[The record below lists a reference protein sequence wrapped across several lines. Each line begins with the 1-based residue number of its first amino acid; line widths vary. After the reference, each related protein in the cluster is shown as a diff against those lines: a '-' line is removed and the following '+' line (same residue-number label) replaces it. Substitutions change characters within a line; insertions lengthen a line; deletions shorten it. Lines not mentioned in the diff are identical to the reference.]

1 MLAAGA
7 GDSLLRVILEAGNW
21 RMRIFRK
28 QYPVVAVFLLPGLLM
43 YGYFFAL
50 PVLQTLW
57 DSMFYWKGLS
67 SSAAKEF
74 VGAGNYI
81 HLMTKDPY
89 FWKAFG
95 NTVYLMAGNLLIQVP
110 LGFILALILN
120 SGIRGKRFFNIA
132 FFMPYVLSATSV
144 ALMWRFI
151 YHPEGLINQFL
162 ETVGLQGLTTAWL
175 ANPSTN
181 ISAIVLVGVWQ
192 GAGFLMILFLAGLVN
207 IPKEIL
213 ESCRLEGAKPRQV
226 VLQILIPMLWPVVIT
241 VITLVMINSVKSFDI
256 IWILTRGGPFHST
269 EVLTTWMYQLGFN
282 LSQPARGTAVAS
294 FIFLFVL
301 FLSVFIRKFS
311 VRDRIEY

>member
-1 MLAAGA
+1 
-7 GDSLLRVILEAGNW
+7 
-21 RMRIFRK
+21 MRIFKK
-28 QYPVVAVFLLPGLLM
+28 QYSVIAVFLLPGLLM
-43 YGYFFAL
+43 YGFFFAL

-57 DSMFYWKGLS
+57 ESMFYWKGLS

-74 VGAGNYI
+74 VGIGNYI
-81 HLMTKDPY
+81 YLMGKDPY

-95 NTVYLMAGNLLIQVP
+95 NTVYLMAGSLLLQVP
-110 LGFILALILN
+110 LGFVLALILN

-162 ETVGLQGLTTAWL
+162 QLIGLSGFTNAWL
-175 ANPSTN
+175 ADPSTN
-181 ISAIVLVGVWQ
+181 ITAIVFVGVWQ

-213 ESCRLEGAKPRQV
+213 ESCRIEGARPNQV
-226 VLQILIPMLWPVVIT
+226 VFRIIIPMLWPVVIT

-301 FLSVFIRKFS
+301 LISVVIRKVS
-311 VRDRIEY
+311 SRDSIEY

>member
-1 MLAAGA
+1 MRTFKKQNPVIAA
-7 GDSLLRVILEAGNW
+7 
-21 RMRIFRK
+21 
-28 QYPVVAVFLLPGLLM
+28 FLLPGLLM

-57 DSMFYWKGLS
+57 ESMFYWKGLS

-95 NTVYLMAGNLLIQVP
+95 NTVYLMAGSLLLQVP
-110 LGFILALILN
+110 LGFVLALILN

-151 YHPEGLINQFL
+151 YHPDGLINQFL
-162 ETVGLQGLTTAWL
+162 RLVGLSGLTNSWL
-175 ANPSTN
+175 ADPSTN

-213 ESCRLEGAKPRQV
+213 ESCRIEGARPYQV
-226 VLQILIPMLWPVVIT
+226 VFRIIIPMLWPVVIT
-241 VITLVMINSVKSFDI
+241 VMTLVMINSVKSFDI

-269 EVLTTWMYQLGFN
+269 EVLTTWMYQLGFS

-301 FLSVFIRKFS
+301 LICVVIRKGAHRDS
-311 VRDRIEY
+311 VEY